1 MTDGSVRWRGGRFT
15 TTRWSLVLAAGQPKP
30 ARSAEA
36 LAALCELYW
45 YPVYAF
51 VRRQGY
57 RSEECADLTQ
67 AFFMRVLEKEYFK
80 AVDPAR
86 GRFRAFLCASL
97 RHFLSNERDRAHAL
111 KRGGLHPPLSLDV
124 DVAEGCYQLEPRDEL
139 TPEKL
144 FDRRWALLLLE
155 RVLADLHREYHGVG
169 KGRLFDAL
177 KGYLTGDD
185 GPAPYAEVASTLA
198 MSEGAVKVAV
208 HRLRRRFR
216 ARLVDEIAETV
227 EDPADIDG
235 EIAYLLRAVS
245 R

>member
-15 TTRWSLVLAAGQPKP
+15 TTRWSLVLAAAQPKP

-67 AFFMRVLEKEYFK
+67 AFFARVLEKESFK
-80 AVDPAR
+80 TVDPAR

-97 RHFLSNERDRAHAL
+97 RHFLSNERDRVHAL
-111 KRGGLHPPLSLDV
+111 KRGGLHPPVSLDV

-139 TPEKL
+139 TPETL

-155 RVLADLHREYHGVG
+155 RVLADVHREYHGAG

-177 KGYLTGDD
+177 KGYLTGD
-185 GPAPYAEVASTLA
+185 GGAPPHAEVASTLG

-227 EDPADIDG
+227 ADPADIDG
-235 EIAYLLRAVS
+235 EIAYLLKAVS